1 MSAQELR
8 AATEAGLNAEVGS
21 KNPYA
26 GQGAA
31 ATAWMLGYKAML
43 NTRVTDATNKEGER
57 DA

>member
-1 MSAQELR
+1 MSAQDLR

-43 NTRVTDATNKEGER
+43 NTRVTDANNNKE
-57 DA
+57 